1 LWHYLIALGSNVRHV
16 RHGSPPRVLAAALMA
31 LADAGVSVEAAAPV
45 IESAPLGPSRRRY
58 ANGAALV
65 ASALEPEAMLA
76 LLKRIERAFGRRW
89 GGQRW
94 GSRVLD
100 LDIVLW
106 SGGCRV
112 ARGLVVPHPA
122 FHQRS
127 FVLEPARRIVPRWR
141 DPLTGLTIT
150 HLAAR
155 LCAPTPKEN

>member
-1 LWHYLIALGSNVRHV
+1 MKFPPSFAKSWKTTAVGIAS
-16 RHGSPPRVLAAALMA
+16 AIY
-31 LADAGVSVEAAAPV
+31 PV
-45 IESAPLGPSRRRY
+45 AQGFKAFQDGDWNKLFHDPLFY
-58 ANGAALV
+58 GAALV